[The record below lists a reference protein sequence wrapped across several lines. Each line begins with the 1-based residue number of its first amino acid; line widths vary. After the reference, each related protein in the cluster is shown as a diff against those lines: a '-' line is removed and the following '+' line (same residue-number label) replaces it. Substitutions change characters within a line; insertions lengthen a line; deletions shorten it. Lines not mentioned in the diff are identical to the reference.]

1 MGLRGKRQAFVDEFV
16 GRCNFNGTKA
26 AINAGYSEHTA
37 RSIASELLTKPDIQ
51 AEIEYRLKEKQ
62 LSADQVLTRLS
73 EMALGNISDFAHV
86 ESQSDLTNLEN
97 GYLIKKFKKR
107 YYRKD
112 DYEEVELEL
121 YDSQS
126 PLINLGKHLGLFND
140 KHVLEVKLEKEL
152 DGILAVLEEVL
163 PPDVLSNVLNRLGD
177 QTTGT
182 REISETQEE

>member
-1 MGLRGKRQAFVDEFV
+1 MTLTIKNKLFLDEYL
-16 GRCNFNGTKA
+16 GRCNYNATKA
-26 AINAGYSEHTA
+26 AINAGYSEKTA
-37 RSIASELLTKPDIQ
+37 YSIGAELLKKPVIQ
-51 AEIEYRLKEKQ
+51 EEITRRLKEKQ
-62 LSADQVLTRLS
+62 LSADQILTRLS
-73 EMALGNISDFAHV
+73 EMALGNISDFAKV
-86 ESQSDLTNLEN
+86 ESQSDLEEIEN

-126 PLINLGKHLGLFND
+126 PLLNLGKHLGLFND

-163 PPDVLSNVLNRLGD
+163 SPDVLSSVLNRLGD